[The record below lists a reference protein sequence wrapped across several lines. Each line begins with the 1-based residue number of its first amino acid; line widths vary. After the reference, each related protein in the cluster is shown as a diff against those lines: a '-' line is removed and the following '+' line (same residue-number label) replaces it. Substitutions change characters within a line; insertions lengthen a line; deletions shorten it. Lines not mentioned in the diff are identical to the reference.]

1 MSRSML
7 PPPSLSKEDVKTLA
21 DVRRDI
27 WTQAWYGMG
36 IGSACGGIVHAA
48 VSYGSRKKLWGPF
61 NATRNSLM
69 AAIIMGGTLGSFL
82 LATTTGKNE
91 VHNLHPIYQRGAIH
105 PPLGSSDAE
114 GDGDGAKLSSSSY
127 HEGLQRAQLRESDLR
142 TLERSRTLSHRA
154 SLPIVTEEVDELSV
168 ERVQRERNRLF
179 RRASLSQQLEGGGG
193 GLSDSHGGRWVK

>member
-1 MSRSML
+1 ML
-7 PPPSLSKEDVKTLA
+7 PPPSLSKEDVKTLG

-48 VSYGSRKKLWGPF
+48 ASYGSRKKLWGPF
-61 NATRNSLM
+61 HATRNSLM

-82 LATTTGKNE
+82 MATTTGKNE

-105 PPLGSSDAE
+105 PPLASSDAE
-114 GDGDGAKLSSSSY
+114 GGGDSASSSSSSY
-127 HEGLQRAQLRESDLR
+127 REGLQRAQLRESDLR

-154 SLPIVTEEVDELSV
+154 PLPIVEEVDELSV

-179 RRASLSQQLEGGGG
+179 RRASLSQQLDGKGG
-193 GLSDSHGGRWVK
+193 GLSDSHGGKWVK

>member
-1 MSRSML
+1 ML
-7 PPPSLSKEDVKTLA
+7 PPPSLSKEDVKTLG

-36 IGSACGGIVHAA
+36 IGSACGGIAHAV
-48 VSYGSRKKLWGPF
+48 VSYGSRKKLWGPV

-69 AAIIMGGTLGSFL
+69 ASIILGGTVGSFL

-91 VHNLHPIYQRGAIH
+91 VHNLHPIYQRGAINP
-105 PPLGSSDAE
+105 PPLASADAE
-114 GDGDGAKLSSSSY
+114 GGGDSASSSY
-127 HEGLQRAQLRESDLR
+127 REGLQRKQLRESDLR

-154 SLPIVTEEVDELSV
+154 TLPIVTEELDELSV
-168 ERVQRERNRLF
+168 ERVQLERVQRERNRLF